1 MYSVWLWVIVQ
12 CVLFE
17 RCYFDAL
24 LSLSPISKMLTY
36 IVLLLFSTYA
46 SRTSAYALN
55 KKRKILDTNKSDM
68 YTVSEDEEKPKENNG
83 FETQWCLSEI
93 KMRINERNLGSYV
106 RADSLSVTHTIIL
119 IERKLFQKL
128 KNKTEQSRKFRTK
141 FEQINRRKMSIFFT
155 CLRKILFCSRSRNQI
170 LENGRKFSLALFI
183 SNWKAALIKK
193 KTGNIYT
200 RISTTIFIIKLLVS
214 FTIEINFLLSLF
226 F

>member
-1 MYSVWLWVIVQ
+1 
-12 CVLFE
+12 
-17 RCYFDAL
+17 
-24 LSLSPISKMLTY
+24 
-36 IVLLLFSTYA
+36 
-46 SRTSAYALN
+46 
-55 KKRKILDTNKSDM
+55 M
-68 YTVSEDEEKPKENNG
+68 YTVSEDEEKPMENNG

-119 IERKLFQKL
+119 IERKSFQKL
-128 KNKTEQSRKFRTK
+128 KNKTDQSRKFRTK

-170 LENGRKFSLALFI
+170 LENGRKFSLALFT
-183 SNWKAALIKK
+183 SNWKAALITK

-200 RISTTIFIIKLLVS
+200 RISTTIFIIKLLLS

-226 F
+226 LIDYTLCESFV